1 MSTTGMSRPERHHAT
16 CIQLGARGVLLRGV
30 SGAGKSDLAW
40 RLMQSRWAAQLVADD
55 QTEITNREGRLTACA
70 PHALQGLLELRGLGL
85 LRLPFVPHTALHLVV
100 DLVSR
105 DDVPRLPEPSFAAL
119 CGLDLPR
126 IALHAFDLTAPDK
139 VGLAADMIAV
149 RGFPGDDGIIGQI
162 D

>member
-1 MSTTGMSRPERHHAT
+1 MSRGERHHAT
-16 CIQLGARGVLLRGV
+16 CVQLGARGVLLRGA

-40 RLMQSRWAAQLVADD
+40 RLMQSHWAAQLVADD
-55 QTEITNREGRLTACA
+55 QTEIFNDDGTLMARA
-70 PHALQGLLELRGLGL
+70 PLALQGLLELRGLGL
-85 LRLPFVPHTALHLVV
+85 LRVPFASHTALHLVV

-105 DDVPRLPEPSFAAL
+105 DDVPRLPEPSFTAL

-139 VGLAADMIAV
+139 VGLAVDFIV
-149 RGFPGDDGIIGQI
+149 QRGFPGDEGIIGQL